1 MDDNNVFIII
11 NSKSNLSYISNKLI
25 LILLEESQLDTS
37 LEQLIFFKWIF
48 EENIFN
54 L

>member
-1 MDDNNVFIII
+1 MGN
-11 NSKSNLSYISNKLI
+11 ISNKLI
-25 LILLEESQLDTS
+25 LILLEESQLNTS
-37 LEQLIFFKWIF
+37 LEQLNFFKWIF